1 MIYREIYIVYD
12 VNIIVV
18 QQDTR
23 FIFVLLVAQ
32 HFFCLKNLANSRLI
46 LRVFTWRFCSKLA
59 DSAMNGNLVGI
70 AWLSY
75 AISGAPGPWASSLL
89 PRPRRGCEVLFFT
102 RSVCLSVSLCVCVS
116 GQYFGILFLS
126 Y

>member
-1 MIYREIYIVYD
+1 MIYKEIYIVYN

-32 HFFCLKNLANSRLI
+32 YFFCLKNLANSRLI

-75 AISGAPGPWASSLL
+75 AISGAPGPWASSL
-89 PRPRRGCEVLFFT
+89 FIY
-102 RSVCLSVSLCVCVS
+102 CVREC
-116 GQYFGILFLS
+116 Q
-126 Y
+126 